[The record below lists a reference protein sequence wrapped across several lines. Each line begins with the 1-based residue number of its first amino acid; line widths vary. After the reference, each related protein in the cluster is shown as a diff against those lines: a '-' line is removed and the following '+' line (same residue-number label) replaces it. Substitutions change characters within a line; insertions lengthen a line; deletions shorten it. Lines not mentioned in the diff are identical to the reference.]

1 MITTPIQATTK
12 QYKYETSTI
21 QTFKRPS
28 HNKENQHMERE
39 QEQQGQVSKKHN
51 EYT

>member
-1 MITTPIQATTK
+1 M
-12 QYKYETSTI
+12 
-21 QTFKRPS
+21 FKRPS
-28 HNKENQHMERE
+28 HKEHQHAERE

>member
-1 MITTPIQATTK
+1 M
-12 QYKYETSTI
+12 
-21 QTFKRPS
+21 FKRPS
-28 HNKENQHMERE
+28 HNKETPTRGKRE